1 MVDKMM
7 AMMMDRMMTKLSK
20 EDIQAMMTEMMGQM
34 FAGMTPT
41 DKVAFMQTMMS
52 VCIPKVTEGL
62 DAAERQQLA
71 ETILG
76 KMAAAVKQT
85 VEVPDV
91 QR

>member
-34 FAGMTPT
+34 FAGMTPI